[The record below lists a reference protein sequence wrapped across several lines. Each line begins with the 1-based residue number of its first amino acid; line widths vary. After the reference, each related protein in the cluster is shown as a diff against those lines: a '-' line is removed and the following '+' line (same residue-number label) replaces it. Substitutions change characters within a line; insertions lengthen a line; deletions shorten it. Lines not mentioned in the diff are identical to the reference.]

1 VIVVRQT
8 QAAIMTMIGKE
19 RVATAVTL
27 TLVFQMM
34 MMSCLREVPLVASL
48 DNIVARDD
56 SEADSD
62 PISFLWET
70 TVAAATDND
79 AADDAISSAIRPEV
93 LGCSARKR
101 RNKQSLQKQQQQQ
114 QERSFKDLRL
124 EFLQNR
130 EATSNEN

>member
-1 VIVVRQT
+1 
-8 QAAIMTMIGKE
+8 MT
-19 RVATAVTL
+19 
-27 TLVFQMM
+27 
-34 MMSCLREVPLVASL
+34 SL

-56 SEADSD
+56 SGADSN

-70 TVAAATDND
+70 TVAADITT
-79 AADDAISSAIRPEV
+79 ADDAVPSAIRPEV